1 LTEDNSRLSA
11 ELQIYKNDESSI
23 AEALKESQKKAKLNE
38 RKIDM
43 QYLATLQ
50 SLKRFSAKWRD
61 YFEYLL
67 EKYPYYSAI
76 KQADEL
82 RKELDEA
89 LNRQSTSKSIQ
100 KIETNNSLCYNFLR
114 KVCADK
120 FCFVILWNPKA
131 FTDLKI
137 FGQETPQKVKPI
149 RQTIEICLHPAIRVM
164 LGSSTQYRPLGTTA
178 HRSADMTLRHYSA
191 TTRNSKLGDRLHQCL
206 HSIYLGF
213 E

>member
-1 LTEDNSRLSA
+1 MEIKKGKYKSAEVEKILEENSAQYQSKIYELKEKIRELTEDNSRLSA

-89 LNRQSTSKSIQ
+89 LNRQNASKSIQ
-100 KIETNNSLCYNFLR
+100 KIESSL
-114 KVCADK
+114 DK
-120 FCFVILWNPKA
+120 KSLSVKKA
-131 FTDLKI
+131 FDPKDKIQDYIAATSDNGFNLDEVLNPGELKLEDLCK
-137 FGQETPQKVKPI
+137 E
-149 RQTIEICLHPAIRVM
+149 
-164 LGSSTQYRPLGTTA
+164 LGL
-178 HRSADMTLRHYSA
+178 LEE
-191 TTRNSKLGDRLHQCL
+191 NV
-206 HSIYLGF
+206 
-213 E
+213 